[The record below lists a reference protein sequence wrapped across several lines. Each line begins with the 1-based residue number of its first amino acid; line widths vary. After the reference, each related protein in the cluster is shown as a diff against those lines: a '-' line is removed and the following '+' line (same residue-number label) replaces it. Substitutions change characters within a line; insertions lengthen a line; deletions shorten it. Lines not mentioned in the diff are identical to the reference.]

1 MFQVSILESPARPRP
16 VGNLNAMPP
25 GPCHHHPSTHNSTIK
40 MNLESVKQSR
50 IKSVFTSGSRP
61 GPPRRRGPVELELKP
76 PRAVGRT
83 NFNLKTEPQPQT
95 PPALER
101 SGRAHCQLEG
111 TASDSEVVA
120 RRLPTSAGRLAA
132 LSHRKTVH
140 SLRPDVTEA
149 PGPGPGRAGPK
160 CVADSP
166 ARPANVPSDQSE

>member
-120 RRLPTSAGRLAA
+120 RRPRPGAWRRRRTERLCDAGGRRVA
-132 LSHRKTVH
+132 V
-140 SLRPDVTEA
+140 SLRLHHQSQDQL
-149 PGPGPGRAGPK
+149 PGGPRTAIG
-160 CVADSP
+160 
-166 ARPANVPSDQSE
+166 QM